1 MRTSPLLNWARLL
14 RAPNLLT
21 APGDALG
28 GLFLLA
34 TAAARPVHAPALL
47 LVSLASVAAY
57 AFGILTN
64 DLFDLEEDRRC
75 RPERPL
81 PSGAIGTRAALLA
94 AVALA
99 LASLALAWLIAP
111 PALLAD
117 AALLACILLY
127 NGLAKRRRLPG
138 ALVMGLC
145 RGLNVL
151 LGAACVL
158 PAGAT
163 AAALSP
169 ALPPAIGVTAI
180 IAAVT
185 WLADGETRVQT
196 PGRLVFLPA
205 AATLVAWLAAAPALP
220 YPAIFAYGA
229 FSLSFLLAALAAGQ
243 FFTLALAI
251 YDHETTPATLP
262 PVIGAHIRTLIPWQL
277 SWILL
282 GNSLH
287 AAVAAVALLLA
298 WWLARRL
305 ARHLPQ
311 S

>member
-94 AVALA
+94 ALALA

-138 ALVMGLC
+138 ALAMGLC

-151 LGAACVL
+151 LGAACV
-158 PAGAT
+158 
-163 AAALSP
+163 
-169 ALPPAIGVTAI
+169 
-180 IAAVT
+180 
-185 WLADGETRVQT
+185 
-196 PGRLVFLPA
+196 
-205 AATLVAWLAAAPALP
+205 
-220 YPAIFAYGA
+220 
-229 FSLSFLLAALAAGQ
+229 
-243 FFTLALAI
+243 
-251 YDHETTPATLP
+251 LP

-298 WWLARRL
+298 WWIARRL